1 MAGVMFFGLINTT
14 SSGLIGIDLGAYA
27 IKAIAISNARGIYQV
42 DAVIEVLLPKGVI
55 VDNHL
60 QDISKIT
67 TALKQL
73 KNKLPIHYSNV
84 VIAVTGSDVM
94 TKVMPINSTLNDV
107 ELENQ
112 IEIEVEN
119 IIPFPSDEVFIDFE
133 VLGVNEDDAILNNVL
148 VSTARKESV
157 LTHVQCVDEAG
168 FKTKI
173 VDIASHA
180 LARAANFLLPVSD
193 HEQSTAIID
202 IGTSHMLLNIIHQGN
217 VIFSRNK
224 NHGGEVCTQMIA
236 ERYGISLQEAEAM
249 KQTCRFP
256 EDGES
261 DVLTPFIDQTI
272 HYLHSELH
280 MFASASND
288 IKVTRMIVAG
298 AGGLLPGFL
307 QRLESEINIE
317 VIRFQCHSD
326 LKFKNPNDCALLE
339 QSGSKYMMALGLAL
353 REVEHV

>member
-1 MAGVMFFGLINTT
+1 MAGAMFFGLINTT
-14 SSGLIGIDLGAYA
+14 SAGLIGIDLGAYA
-27 IKAIAISNARGIYQV
+27 IKAIAISNTRGIYQV
-42 DAVIEVLLPKGVI
+42 DAIVEVLLPKGLI

-67 TALKQL
+67 ATIKQL
-73 KNKLPIHYSNV
+73 KNKLPVHYSNV
-84 VIAVTGSDVM
+84 ALAVTGADVM
-94 TKVMPINSTLNDV
+94 TKVISINSTLNDT

-112 IEIEVEN
+112 IEIEVEDT
-119 IIPFPSDEVFIDFE
+119 IPFPLDEVFIDFE
-133 VLGVNEDDAILNNVL
+133 VLGVNEDDATLNNVL

-157 LTHVQCVDEAG
+157 LSHVQCVDEAG

-180 LARAANFLLPVSD
+180 LARAANFLSPASSC
-193 HEQSTAIID
+193 EQSIAIID

-224 NHGGEVCTQMIA
+224 NHGGDVCTQMIA
-236 ERYGISLQEAEAM
+236 ERYGISLQEAESM
-249 KQTCRFP
+249 KKICQFP
-256 EDGES
+256 QGCEI
-261 DVLTPFIDQTI
+261 DVLTPFIEQTI

-280 MFASASND
+280 MFANASNN
-288 IKVTRMIVAG
+288 IKVAKVIVAG
-298 AGGLLPGFL
+298 AGGLLPGFI
-307 QRLESEINIE
+307 QRLESELNIE
-317 VIRFQCHSD
+317 VVRFQCHSD
-326 LKFKNPNDCALLE
+326 LKFKNQNDCALLE